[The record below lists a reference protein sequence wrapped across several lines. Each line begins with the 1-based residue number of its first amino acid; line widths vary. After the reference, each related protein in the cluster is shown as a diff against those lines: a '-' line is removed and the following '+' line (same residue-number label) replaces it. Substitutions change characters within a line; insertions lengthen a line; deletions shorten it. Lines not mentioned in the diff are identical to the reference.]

1 MTATR
6 DAGTKPGQTT
16 LPCGR
21 DAPPCCV
28 TKLLVSCGHSERG
41 YILQVPNQPTRNGV
55 CLLQMVASDTVTIDG
70 GPQRAALKTLRVR
83 DLARIHL
90 IGGPCR
96 QGHPSG
102 KGPGAN
108 TLVRDK
114 IPAKNL
120 RPVVRVSGPDIDVTL
135 PSPYAVSVYGPEA
148 TFGMD
153 DIAMVRAGAPLAGLA
168 LDLLDFIRKFLMPAE
183 PYVYTAYVDACAAP
197 KMAAVIEVFPKQSWE
212 GAFAVSFE
220 QKREKT
226 VLLDPYSRSNAKAAK
241 GKAAGALAP
250 YKWNEKAVET
260 RQMGMAIAVALTAK
274 YGNQSVT
281 VRPFLRTKEFPA
293 KKLVTFV
300 GKFKELVAVGAKP
313 NPRTRTRGSWT
324 INLPTVQVSGKLEN
338 VEKKG
343 QWYVGWEGA
352 IALNFQPLIGA
363 SMEADLLEWFLK
375 TFEHTPHPV
384 AKAIIKVALW
394 AKERARQAEVL
405 DVALVLKG
413 AGSIEGGLAWKINSD
428 AHDPNRPRWQPDEG
442 SVGGKFE
449 LSLEGLVEA
458 KSDFWNVAAGGRL
471 GGLTGISGKVTHDMN
486 KKGGDSIEWQV
497 GWDGLTIFYST
508 YVRKMAGSE
517 SGPAPTSKPQ
527 HKVGTDDKE
536 RVGETGKTFTVFEPY
551 YYPPKPPALSAT
563 QKPDKTTMSEF
574 VA

>member
-1 MTATR
+1 MTDAA
-6 DAGTKPGQTT
+6 DAGTKPGQAV

-21 DAPPCCV
+21 KAPPCCV
-28 TKLLVSCGHSERG
+28 TKLLVSCGHSDRG
-41 YILQVPNQPTRNGV
+41 YVLSVPDKPTRDGV
-55 CLLQMVASDTVTIDG
+55 CLLQMVASDTVTLDG
-70 GPQRAALKTLRVR
+70 RSQAAALKTLRVR
-83 DLARIHL
+83 DLARIQL
-90 IGGPCR
+90 IGGPC
-96 QGHPSG
+96 QKGYPSG

-108 TLVRDK
+108 TLVRDR

-148 TFGMD
+148 SFAVHG
-153 DIAMVRAGAPLAGLA
+153 GLA
-168 LDLLDFIRKFLMPAE
+168 IDLLDFIAKFLTPAD
-183 PYVYTAYVDACAAP
+183 PFVYTAYVDSCSGPVLAG
-197 KMAAVIEVFPKQSWE
+197 VIEVFPKQSWE

-226 VLLDPYSRSNAKAAK
+226 VLMDPYSRANTKAAR
-241 GKAAGALAP
+241 GKPAGAMVP
-250 YKWNEKAVET
+250 YKWNERSVET
-260 RQMGMAIAVALTAK
+260 RQMGMAIAVSLQAK
-274 YGNQSVT
+274 YGNQAVT

-313 NPRTRTRGSWT
+313 NPRTRTRGAWT
-324 INLPTVQVSGKLEN
+324 INLPTLQVTGKLEN

-352 IALNFQPLIGA
+352 IALNAQPLIGA

-375 TFEHTPHPV
+375 TFQHTPHPV
-384 AKAIIKVALW
+384 ARAIVKVALW
-394 AKERARQAEVL
+394 AKERAREAEVL

-428 AHDPNRPRWQPDEG
+428 AHDPKRPRWQPDEG

-449 LSLEGLVEA
+449 LTLEGLVEA
-458 KSDFWNVAAGGRL
+458 KCDFWNVAAGGRL
-471 GGLTGISGKVTHDMN
+471 GGLSGVSGKVTHDMN
-486 KKGGDSIEWQV
+486 KKGADSIEWQV
-497 GWDGLTIFYST
+497 GWDGLTIFYSA

-517 SGPAPTSKPQ
+517 SGPAPASKPP

-536 RVGETGKTFTVFEPY
+536 RVGEKGDTFVVFQPY

-563 QKPDKTTMSEF
+563 QKPEKTTMSEF